1 MLSPQPSNQQGNT
14 AHTINKNLPKE
25 HRKTA
30 RRHHRQ
36 VVAKNRSA
44 PARQQGAGHDGALR
58 IRHRTRRKNRAHM
71 RRLLTR
77 LNTTITSHLHTQ
89 PHGTRRNQ
97 QAHRAEHPR
106 KIQLTKTGANHHG
119 IHHQSGSGTAHS
131 RHNNRPITQGL
142 HGVSFR

>member
-1 MLSPQPSNQQGNT
+1 MLRPQASNQQGNT
-14 AHTINKNLPKE
+14 AHTINKNLPKD

-30 RRHHRQ
+30 RRHHRHM
-36 VVAKNRSA
+36 VAKNRTA
-44 PARQQGAGHDGALR
+44 PARQQGTGHDGPLR

-71 RRLLTR
+71 RHLLTR

-119 IHHQSGSGTAHS
+119 IHHKSDSGSAHR
-131 RHNNRPITQGL
+131 RHNNRPIAQGL